1 MKAAV
6 LHTFGE
12 PLQIEDVSIPD
23 PATDEVQIQIEA
35 CGVCHSDLQIVRG
48 DQPGFKSVTKGRLIP
63 GHEVVG
69 RVTNRGAGVDHLT
82 IGQRVGVAWL
92 HSSCGVCPQF
102 AEGMENLCRK
112 AVVTGLMVDGG
123 YAEYLCAKASHVM
136 AVPEV
141 LVAVEAAPLFCAGV
155 TVYRALANAPVRSG
169 QRVAV
174 IGVGGLG
181 HLAVQ
186 IAIAMEAQ
194 VIALDVSPDKLALAR
209 ELGAQQAFDVSDPKV
224 FKEIQRLGGVHVAV
238 VTSAA
243 SSAFDSAWKCVRP
256 GGVISVVGLPTEP
269 LKFLALALVTREIR
283 IVGSAIG
290 TRADLRAV
298 LDLAAAGKLRCRV
311 EAQPLAH
318 INSVLEQMHKGAI
331 TGRVVLTPGASR
343 L

>member
-12 PLQIEDVSIPD
+12 PLQIEDVSVPE
-23 PATDEVQIQIEA
+23 PAPDEVLIQVEA
-35 CGVCHSDLQIVRG
+35 CGVCHSDLQIIRG
-48 DQPGFKSVTKGRLIP
+48 EQPGFKSATKARLIP

-69 RVTNRGAGVDHLT
+69 RVAKRGAGVDDLT

-92 HSSCGVCPQF
+92 HSSCGVCPQC
-102 AEGMENLCRK
+102 AEGMENLCRQS
-112 AVVTGLMVDGG
+112 VITGLMVDGG

-141 LVAVEAAPLFCAGV
+141 LDAVQAAPLFCAGV
-155 TVYRALANAPVRSG
+155 TIYRALANAPVRSG

-174 IGVGGLG
+174 IGIGGLG

-186 IAIAMEAQ
+186 IALAMGAQ
-194 VIALDVSPDKLALAR
+194 VIALDVGPDKLALAK

-224 FKEIQRLGGVHVAV
+224 FKEIQRLGGAHIAV

-243 SSAFDSAWKCVRP
+243 NSAFDSAWKCVRP
-256 GGVISVVGLPTEP
+256 GGAISVVGLPTEP
-269 LKFLALALVTREIR
+269 LKFLALALVTREIKV
-283 IVGSAIG
+283 VGSAIG
-290 TRADLRAV
+290 TRKDLRAV
-298 LDLAAAGKLRCRV
+298 LDLAAAGQVRCRV
-311 EAQPLAH
+311 EAQPLAN

-331 TGRVVLTPGASR
+331 TGRVVLTPGTTR